1 MEVTITP
8 RGASPLD
15 AITVIDGGSRLN
27 GRLAFFGDLA
37 FVSLDDSNRPDGTSS
52 TSAQEAIT
60 AKLRDEFTS
69 TAVFCSETAC
79 WQMHREQEKRSK
91 ASPTTV
97 AFQLFFCLLGAT
109 SMYLMLRFG

>member
-15 AITVIDGGSRLN
+15 AITVTDGGSRLD

-37 FVSLDDSNRPDGTSS
+37 FVSLDDSNRPGGTSS
-52 TSAQEAIT
+52 TSAQEAIA

-79 WQMHREQEKRSK
+79 WQMHREQEKRSRV
-91 ASPTTV
+91 SPLTMGIQ
-97 AFQLFFCLLGAT
+97 FYFCLLGAT
-109 SMYLMLRFG
+109 MMYLMLRFG